1 MNTRMNVNMKANMKR
16 NSNRAEMLVRRNKRR
31 YMVRAAAGGI
41 FLAGLLLIIAF
52 GSMFVSAINTNAK
65 SPDTGSYTKMY
76 KSIKIESG
84 DCLWSIA
91 DEYMS
96 VGYTDKTEFIDEVC
110 RINHLNDSEIH
121 SGEYLCIPYY
131 G

>member
-76 KSIKIESG
+76 KSIKIEAG

-96 VGYTDKTEFIDEVC
+96 DDMDIREAVYMICDT
-110 RINHLNDSEIH
+110 NDVDANTLYAGQTLS
-121 SGEYLCIPYY
+121 IPVI
-131 G
+131 